1 MCLFYGI
8 FSMPGAVSGSPW
20 SMSCNHRYKQLPMI
34 SRCLDGVEQALMII
48 WIATSVIAITPVVK
62 WGVASAN
69 HMGDVWNIT
78 LILLTINW
86 YQSSFPF
93 ELLLQMFTELLFKLV
108 TLRMKHLFYDYDAA
122 IVQKDKK
129 NFLWVCQPINDCQP
143 FYYTVH
149 PVFFFHLQM
158 TVVGHTI

>member
-8 FSMPGAVSGSPW
+8 FSMPGAISGSPW

-69 HMGDVWNIT
+69 HMGGCMEHHFHLVNNK
-78 LILLTINW
+78 LI
-86 YQSSFPF
+86 S
-93 ELLLQMFTELLFKLV
+93 ELISIWTAIANV
-108 TLRMKHLFYDYDAA
+108 HRTATLRMKHLFYDYDAA
-122 IVQKDKK
+122 IVQKEFF
-129 NFLWVCQPINDCQP
+129 FLWVRQPINDCQP

-149 PVFFFHLQM
+149 PVFFFHLQV